1 MFLITRYLK
10 HKKNEIKYK
19 ALNKELNNLEK
30 KIKELPCK
38 TWKKNTIERKEC
50 KIREKQKKKQKNK
63 KKRENKRI

>member
-50 KIREKQKKKQKNK
+50 KIREKQKKTKKQKK
-63 KKRENKRI
+63 